1 MPDRRGHGQIPGPPV
16 PAPPGAGPPLPAL
29 LSADTFQ
36 DTFRRGSSRAS
47 DPGAT
52 SGRVRGVSLQTA
64 AQQIYLICA
73 PQPKGTESLLAAQIG
88 GYLRA
93 SSNRRS

>member
-1 MPDRRGHGQIPGPPV
+1 MSHRRGHGQITGPPIPATSGTGPPV
-16 PAPPGAGPPLPAL
+16 PAL
-29 LSADTFQ
+29 LSADAYQ
-36 DTFRRGSSRAS
+36 DTFALDSSVAS

-52 SGRVRGVSLQTA
+52 SGGVLGVSLQTA
-64 AQQIYLICA
+64 AKQIYLICA